1 MNQPQAWLASRSPV
15 LRPPPLFGVVWA
27 FVAVVVGLFT
37 LVYFSI
43 QLLSGV
49 RAYVEGEGLWSKGQ
63 KDAVYALSRY
73 ILYADERDFLAY
85 QTALAVNLGDRRARL
100 ELEKPDPDLAVARE
114 GLLQGRNHPDD
125 VDGMIFL
132 FRRFRRLP
140 EIDRAITIWTTADT
154 HIEALTQTGERV
166 RTGTRDGTL
175 TSADRR
181 ELLARLHAINGDLT
195 PLEDAFSSTLG
206 QAARKFT
213 GLILLFLGAAV
224 TVMLVLA
231 YQFSRRRLQQNAALQ
246 EILHQGEEQLRNVL
260 QFAPL
265 PIVIVRSADERVVY
279 VNEHA
284 RRQFGLGTG
293 ALDGLHPRNLY
304 ADGRDRDAMLTA
316 LIEGGGSVQDREI
329 LLQDIRGTRFW
340 AQYSSR
346 RITYDG
352 QECVMTALL
361 NIDERKRAHD
371 EFRYRA
377 YHDELTGLANRAM
390 FVDNF
395 RRTLSRL
402 ERSQGSCSLLFI
414 DLDQFKSVNDQ
425 LGHEMGDLLL
435 QQVAQRIEDCVRA
448 GDLVARL
455 GGDEFV
461 VLVEGPDDV
470 ESMAQKIRLAL
481 STDYRLGVHTR
492 HVTASIGI
500 SRFPE
505 NGTDLNELLSAA
517 DLAMYRAK
525 TGGSDSVKVA
535 DRGH

>member
-1 MNQPQAWLASRSPV
+1 MNQLQAWLASRSPAP
-15 LRPPPLFGVVWA
+15 RPPPLFGVVWA
-27 FVAVVVGLFT
+27 FVAVVLALFT

-73 ILYADERDFLAY
+73 VLYADEKDFLAY
-85 QTALAVNLGDRRARL
+85 QVALAVNLGDRRARL
-100 ELEKPDPDLAVARE
+100 ELEKPVPDLAVARE
-114 GLLQGRNHPDD
+114 GFLQGRNHPDD
-125 VDGMIFL
+125 IDGMIFL

-140 EIDRAITIWTTADT
+140 EIDRAIAIWTTADT
-154 HIEALTQTGERV
+154 HIEALTQIGDRV
-166 RTGTRDGTL
+166 RAGTRDGTL
-175 TSADRR
+175 TPADRR
-181 ELLARLHAINGDLT
+181 ELLGRLHAINGDLT

-206 QAARKFT
+206 HTARKFT

-224 TVMLVLA
+224 TVMLALA
-231 YQFSRRRLQQNAALQ
+231 YQFSRRRLRQNAALQ
-246 EILHQGEEQLRNVL
+246 EVLHRGEEQLRNVL

-279 VNEHA
+279 LNEHA
-284 RRQFGLGTG
+284 RRQFGLGAG
-293 ALDGLHPRNLY
+293 APDALHPRSFY
-304 ADGRDRDAMLTA
+304 VDGRDRDAMLTA
-316 LIEGGGSVQDREI
+316 LVEGGGSVQDREI
-329 LLQDIRGTRFW
+329 LLQDIHGTRFW
-340 AQYSSR
+340 AQYSSQ

-435 QQVAQRIEDCVRA
+435 QQVAQRIEGCVRA

-470 ESMAQKIRLAL
+470 ESMGQKIRVAL

-500 SRFPE
+500 SRFPQ

-517 DLAMYRAK
+517 DLAMYQAK

-535 DRGH
+535 ERGH